1 MIDWSASHINFVIA
15 AYAIVFIVLAVIV
28 VTTLMRATTLKKTLA
43 AMKLPDTGH
52 KDAT

>member
-1 MIDWSASHINFVIA
+1 MIDWNADHIDFVIV
-15 AYAIVFIVLAVIV
+15 AYAIVFAVLAVVV
-28 VTTLMRATTLKKTLA
+28 VTTLMRAATLKKTLA